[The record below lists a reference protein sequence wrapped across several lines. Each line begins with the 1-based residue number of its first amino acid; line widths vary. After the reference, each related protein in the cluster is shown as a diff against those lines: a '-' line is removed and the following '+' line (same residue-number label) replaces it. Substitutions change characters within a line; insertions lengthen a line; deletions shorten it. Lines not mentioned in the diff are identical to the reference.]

1 MPKTWRRLVLAGT
14 VSLLAAGAA
23 PVAAQTADEGRLF
36 VRGYAGATFG
46 TATGSDRVEGI
57 VAGGGVGLNLSQH
70 FAVIGDVGYISN
82 LARQDGEEALTHIV
96 SLITLVS
103 GADAEVTLEARTLTL
118 LGGARYTFGGRD
130 AGFRPFVEG
139 QGGMVRTSYT
149 LKIGNAS
156 GSVVTDAN
164 TIFKD
169 LIGDTTATAP
179 AAGAGGG
186 VDIRISHALWA
197 EAAYHYLRLF
207 GDAKADVHQITG
219 GVKITF

>member
-1 MPKTWRRLVLAGT
+1 MPKTWRRLLPLAGT
-14 VSLLAAGAA
+14 LSILVSAA

-36 VRGYAGATFG
+36 VRGYGGVSFASVSA
-46 TATGSDRVEGI
+46 SDRVDAV
-57 VAGGGVGLNLSQH
+57 VAGGGVGVNLSRH
-70 FAVIGDVGYISN
+70 FAVIGDVGYITN
-82 LARQDGEEALTHIV
+82 LAREDAEASLKHIV

-103 GADAEVTLEARTLTL
+103 GADAEVSLEARTLYV
-118 LGGARYTFGGRD
+118 LGGGRFTM
-130 AGFRPFVEG
+130 GSGRVRTFVEG

-149 LKIGNAS
+149 LKIGNAT

-164 TIFKD
+164 SIFKS

-186 VDIRISHALWA
+186 ADIRLSHSLSA

-207 GDAKADVHQITG
+207 GDAKSNIHQVTG
-219 GVKITF
+219 GLKLTF